1 MTGLPFTPPD
11 LMAYHR
17 ATRAEIDLNALRRN
31 LGALRS
37 ALGAGVGVMAVVK
50 ADAYGHGAA
59 ACARAALEA
68 GAASLGVGIIEEG
81 IQLRESGIR
90 APILVMGGISGSEI
104 GDLLHH
110 DLATTVYTQS
120 LVQAISKQA
129 AQAGKRPR
137 IHIKVDT
144 GMTRLGISTND
155 FLCLAENA
163 KNLGN
168 LEIEGLC
175 THFSSADE
183 EDDDYTLQQLSRFE
197 AALGQLQTAGIRV
210 PQIHCANSAAILKYP
225 QSRFNLVRPGLILY
239 GALPSPALQP
249 YLEPVFGGEPP
260 APVMHLKSKI
270 ILIKKTARGTP
281 LSYARKHVTRRDSL
295 IATLPIGYAD
305 GLARSL
311 SGKMQVVVKGK
322 KAPQVGAV
330 CMDMIL
336 IDVTDIPGVQVDDE
350 VTLFGGQG
358 EQRIRVEETAAWAGT
373 IPYEILCAVGKRVPR
388 VYDV

>member
-1 MTGLPFTPPD
+1 
-11 LMAYHR
+11 MAYHR
-17 ATRAEIDLNALRRN
+17 ATLAEIDLSALRRN
-31 LGALRS
+31 LSALRS
-37 ALGAGVGVMAVVK
+37 ALGVGVDIMAVVK
-50 ADAYGHGAA
+50 ADAYGHGAVP
-59 ACARAALEA
+59 CARAALEA
-68 GAASLGVGIIEEG
+68 GATSLGVGVIEEG
-81 IQLRESGIR
+81 IELRESGIR
-90 APILVMGGISGSEI
+90 APVLVMSGVAANEI
-104 GDLLHH
+104 DDLLHH

-120 LVQAISKQA
+120 LVQALSKRA
-129 AQAGKRPR
+129 AQAGKHPR

-155 FLCLAENA
+155 LLCLAENA
-163 KNLGN
+163 RDCGN
-168 LEIEGLC
+168 LEIEGVC

-183 EDDDYTLQQLSRFE
+183 EDDAYTLQQLSRFE
-197 AALGQLQTAGIRV
+197 AALGELQAAGIRA

-260 APVMHLKSKI
+260 ASVMRLKSKI
-270 ILIKKTARGTP
+270 ILIKQTARGTP
-281 LSYARKHVTRRDSL
+281 LSYGRKYVTQRDSL

-305 GLARSL
+305 GLTRTL
-311 SGKMQVVVKGK
+311 SGKMQVIVRGK

-336 IDVTDIPGVQVDDE
+336 IDVTDIPGVEVDDE
-350 VTLFGGQG
+350 VIIFGGQG
-358 EQRIRVEETAAWAGT
+358 EQRIRVEETAAWGGT

-388 VYDV
+388 IYDV